1 MNMTKVFGH
10 PQRQV
15 MNNQNPLI
23 IGVGG
28 GSGSGK
34 TTVVNKIVDS
44 IGPGEIL
51 LIEHDSYYRDLSH
64 IPLPER
70 QKQNFD
76 HPSSLETE
84 LLIRHLDALKTGYQ
98 IEIPVYDFVEHTRSA
113 DTIKVHP
120 KKIIL
125 LDGILIFSE
134 PKLRSRMDI
143 KIFVDTDDDIRLLR
157 RLKRDINERG
167 RSFNGVLDQYEMFVR
182 PMHLEFV
189 EPSKRYADII
199 IPRGGEN
206 RVALEMVNALINRKL
221 HDL

>member
-1 MNMTKVFGH
+1 MSKL
-10 PQRQV
+10 
-15 MNNQNPLI
+15 NPLI

-34 TTVVNKIVDS
+34 TTVVSKIVEG
-44 IGPGEIL
+44 IGRDQIV

-64 IPLPER
+64 LPLSDR
-70 QKQNFD
+70 VKQNFD

-84 LLIRHLDALKTGYQ
+84 LLIRHLDALKSGYK
-98 IEIPVYDFVEHTRSA
+98 IDIPVYDFVEHTRATESISVA
-113 DTIKVHP
+113 P
-120 KKIIL
+120 KKVIL
-125 LDGILIFSE
+125 IDGILIYSE
-134 PKLRSRMDI
+134 PNLRDRMDI
-143 KIFVDTDDDIRLLR
+143 KIFVDTDDDVRLLR

-167 RSFNGVLDQYEMFVR
+167 RDFDGVLNQYELYVR

-206 RVALEMVNALINRKL
+206 TVALDMINALVKGKL
-221 HDL
+221 QE